1 MMGVAY
7 LVLEIDEGKAS
18 APAGVA
24 IEDHLDLLEGPELLE
39 LCLELPLIG
48 VEAQAEHAEALAGLR
63 VISVTLM
70 PPPDWIKV
78 TMKASDWTIVIMMND
93 PLACWTS
100 GTLSDPCDLLPSVSS
115 HDCGSG
121 TWT

>member
-1 MMGVAY
+1 M
-7 LVLEIDEGKAS
+7 
-18 APAGVA
+18 A
-24 IEDHLDLLEGPELLE
+24 IEDHLNLLEGPELLE
-39 LCLELPLIG
+39 LCLELPLVG
-48 VEAQAEHAEALAGLR
+48 VEAQAEHSEALAGLR

-78 TMKASDWTIVIMMND
+78 TMKASDWMIVIMMND
-93 PLACWTS
+93 PLACWTW

>member
-7 LVLEIDEGKAS
+7 QVLEIDEGKAS

-39 LCLELPLIG
+39 LCLELPLVG
-48 VEAQAEHAEALAGLR
+48 VEAQAEHSEALTGLR

-70 PPPDWIKV
+70 PPPDWINV
-78 TMKASDWTIVIMMND
+78 TMKASDWMIVR
-93 PLACWTS
+93 
-100 GTLSDPCDLLPSVSS
+100 
-115 HDCGSG
+115 
-121 TWT
+121 